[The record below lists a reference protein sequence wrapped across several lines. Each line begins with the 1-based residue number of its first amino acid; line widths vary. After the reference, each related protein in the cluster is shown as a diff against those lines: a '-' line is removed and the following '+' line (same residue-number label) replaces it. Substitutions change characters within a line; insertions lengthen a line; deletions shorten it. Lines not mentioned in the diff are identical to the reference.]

1 MRVLSAIL
9 LSSFALLA
17 QAGGEHGVSAGPL
30 TALRSF
36 PAAAEFAA
44 RQAETPAVSVQA
56 QQWITAEGLRV
67 LFRPDDAL
75 PMLDVRLV
83 FDAGSARDGELYGL
97 ASAVSSLM
105 DEGTRRRDASQ
116 LAEGFEQ
123 VGAQFS
129 ASSLRDMAL
138 LQLRVLSDPAR
149 RDPALDLFA
158 EAAAEPAFNGADWAR
173 LQESLRVGQRQRLQA
188 PGGRASLLFF
198 QHLYG
203 DHPYAH
209 PSSGL
214 PSTLARITPQELR
227 AFHQRYYSAGNAV
240 LVLVGQLTRAEAEV
254 IASRLG
260 QRLPAGAA
268 AEALPAVPPLKRAR
282 RVTQAFAAQQTHVIL
297 GEIGIR
303 RGDPDQFPLMVA
315 NELLGGGGFG
325 TLLMRELREKR
336 GLTYSV
342 SSSFQPMREAGPFQ
356 ISFSTRADQAEDA
369 LRLTRQLL
377 ADFVRNGADA
387 DAVRQA
393 IANLTQAFPRSVASN
408 ADIAAQLGSMGFY
421 GLPEDYLSGYVARLQ
436 AVTPEQV
443 RAALARHI
451 HPDRLLVITVGPEAG
466 TRPAT
471 PAARKP

>member
-1 MRVLSAIL
+1 MRILSAFML
-9 LSSFALLA
+9 FCLALTA
-17 QAGGEHGVSAGPL
+17 RAGGEHGVSAGPL

-36 PAAAEFAA
+36 PAAAEFVA
-44 RQAETPAVSVQA
+44 RQAEAPAVTVQA
-56 QQWITAEGLRV
+56 QRWVTPEGLRV

-83 FDAGSARDGELYGL
+83 FDAGSARDGELHGL

-105 DEGTRRRDASQ
+105 DEGTRQRDASQ

-138 LQLRVLSDPAR
+138 LQLRVLSEPSR
-149 RDPALDLFA
+149 RDPALALFA
-158 EAAAEPAFNGADWAR
+158 EAAAEPAFNEADWVR
-173 LQESLRVGQRQRLQA
+173 LRESLRVGQRQRLQS
-188 PGGRASLLFF
+188 PSGRASLLFF
-198 QHLYG
+198 QNLYG
-203 DHPYAH
+203 EHPYAH
-209 PSSGL
+209 PTAGL
-214 PSTLARITPQELR
+214 PSTLGRITRDDLQ

-240 LVLVGQLTRAEAEV
+240 LVLVGQLSRADAEA
-254 IASRLG
+254 IASRIG
-260 QRLPAGAA
+260 QRLPAAPA
-268 AEALPAVPPLKRAR
+268 AEPLPPVRPLARAR
-282 RVTQAFAAQQTHVIL
+282 RVAQDFAAQQTHIML
-297 GEIGIR
+297 GEVGIR

-377 ADFVRNGADA
+377 ADFVRVGPDA
-387 DAVRQA
+387 EAVRQA
-393 IANLTQAFPRSVASN
+393 IANLAQAFPRSVASN
-408 ADIAAQLGSMGFY
+408 ADIAAQLGAIGFY
-421 GLPEDYLSGYVARLQ
+421 GLPDDYLSGYVARLQ

-443 RAALARHI
+443 RDALARHL
-451 HPDRLLVITVGPEAG
+451 HPDRLLVVTVGPAAG
-466 TRPAT
+466 ARPAA